1 MKRFFTKN
9 LNVILCVIMFVSLI
23 VTSVVGFNLTK
34 GKNGVD
40 ATDYSVNGGRL
51 TYNFDTAGEMQ
62 NFSLY
67 GEFGSL
73 PYHQAGKVYFRAVEE
88 QKLILNGYTFTDVE
102 IIAKVQTINDG
113 GKFDGGLYIQASNA
127 GNGMD
132 KINAYNINIENEVGA
147 STYTVKLHLFAQAW
161 SGIKAEK
168 SGITLKGAEVTLKA
182 VVKSGILYV
191 FADDMQNPIFNYSIG
206 TDAGQI
212 GFRSFYSPHMLDSLT
227 ITSPSI
233 TLDKAQLESLKTS
246 ALNMVNSGA
255 YTDVSVSKLNSAIS
269 LANNA
274 TTATLVQEATIRL
287 NKAIDNAL
295 IKRTFVELTE
305 LISEAEQITDGS
317 KYTYNSFSTFT
328 TALSYAKGLTSSS
341 AEHDIALWYSELQLA
356 KDRLVILAG
365 V

>member
-182 VVKSGILYV
+182 VVKSGI
-191 FADDMQNPIFNYSIG
+191 
-206 TDAGQI
+206 
-212 GFRSFYSPHMLDSLT
+212 
-227 ITSPSI
+227 
-233 TLDKAQLESLKTS
+233 
-246 ALNMVNSGA
+246 
-255 YTDVSVSKLNSAIS
+255 
-269 LANNA
+269 
-274 TTATLVQEATIRL
+274 
-287 NKAIDNAL
+287 
-295 IKRTFVELTE
+295 
-305 LISEAEQITDGS
+305 
-317 KYTYNSFSTFT
+317 
-328 TALSYAKGLTSSS
+328 
-341 AEHDIALWYSELQLA
+341 
-356 KDRLVILAG
+356 
-365 V
+365 